1 MSSVLDKLKMIMEH
15 LWNYNDI
22 GEPEYSEKNLSHP
35 NTFTKWSGLEL
46 NLGFLSDT
54 PASILRLMRMKLI
67 RNLLKLLH

>member
-35 NTFTKWSGLEL
+35 NTFTK
-46 NLGFLSDT
+46 
-54 PASILRLMRMKLI
+54 
-67 RNLLKLLH
+67 